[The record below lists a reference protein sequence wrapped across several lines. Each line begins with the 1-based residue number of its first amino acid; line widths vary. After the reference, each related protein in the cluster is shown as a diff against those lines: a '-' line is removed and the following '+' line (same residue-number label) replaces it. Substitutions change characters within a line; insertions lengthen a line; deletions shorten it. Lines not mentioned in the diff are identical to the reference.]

1 MLLKL
6 LDGKQIEIN
15 ENENGHDVAS
25 KISTSLAKNALAYKL
40 NGNLYDL
47 YAPIKEDG
55 DFEIITSS
63 SVEAFSL
70 LNHSTAHLLAE
81 AVKHLFKDAKF
92 GIGPSIEDG
101 FYYDI
106 DFGSYVLKEE
116 DLAKIEA
123 EMKKLSKKNEY
134 IVRKNISKNEALE
147 MFQDNEYK
155 LELINELPENEIIS
169 TYSQGDFVDLC
180 HGPHVPSTGFIKH
193 FKLET
198 IAGAYWR
205 GDSKNKQLTRI
216 YGVSCFSQEDL
227 EHREH
232 LKEEAKKRD
241 HRKLGKELGLFM
253 ISDYGPGFPF
263 FLPNGLM
270 LRRQI
275 ENWWYKIHD
284 QYGYKLIKTPI
295 ILSKELWLTSGHWD
309 HYKENMY
316 TTKIDERDF
325 AIKPMNCPGA
335 ILVYNSELHSYKDL
349 PLRLGELGLVHRHE
363 ASGALNG
370 LFRVRCFTQDDAHIF
385 CTREQL
391 KSEIETLLGLYD
403 KIYSV
408 FGLDYSIVLST
419 KPEKDYIGDDAIWAE
434 SEAILADACKA
445 SGHEFKINPGDGAFY
460 GPKLDFKLKDCMG
473 RIWQCGTIQLDMN
486 LPERFDCTYIN
497 SKGEKERPIM
507 LHRAI
512 LGSFERFIGIITEHF
527 AGAFPIWCA
536 PLQIKVLPVNSKVQG
551 DYAKNLVNQ
560 LREEDFRVELDDS
573 DEKLGYRL
581 RNSVIKK
588 VPYALVI
595 GDKEMENGTVTYRKY
610 GSEKQITVSL
620 EEFIKM
626 VKEEIKTKA
635 LLVDPKNL
643 KLS

>member
-155 LELINELPENEIIS
+155 LELVNELPENEIIS

-193 FKLET
+193 IKLET

-275 ENWWYKIHD
+275 ENWWYQIHD
-284 QYGYKLIKTPI
+284 AHGYKLIKTPI
-295 ILSKELWLTSGHWD
+295 ILSKELWETSGHWD
-309 HYKENMY
+309 HYKQNMY
-316 TTKIDERDF
+316 TTKIDDRDF

-335 ILVYNSELHSYKDL
+335 LVVYNSELHSYKDL

-385 CTREQL
+385 CRRDQL
-391 KSEIETLLGLYD
+391 QSEIENLLKLYD
-403 KIYSV
+403 EIYST
-408 FGLDYSIVLST
+408 FGLDYTIVLST
-419 KPEKDYIGDDAIWAE
+419 KPDSDYIGDDEVWTE
-434 SEAILADACKA
+434 SEKILHDACVATGK
-445 SGHEFKINPGDGAFY
+445 ELKINPGDGAFY

-486 LPERFDCTYIN
+486 LPERFNCSYIN
-497 SKGEKERPIM
+497 ANGEKERPVM

-512 LGSFERFIGIITEHF
+512 LGSFERFIGIIIEHF
-527 AGAFPIWCA
+527 GGAFPMWIA
-536 PLQIKVLPVNSKVQG
+536 PVQINVLPVNNKFHLEHAEKVKDELIKAG
-551 DYAKNLVNQ
+551 
-560 LREEDFRVELDDS
+560 FRVTLDS
-573 DEKLGYRL
+573 SEEKLGYRM
-581 RNSVIKK
+581 RNSILKK
-588 VPYALVI
+588 TPYTLVI
-595 GDKEMENGTVTYRKY
+595 GDKEKEGNLVTYRKY
-610 GSEKQITVSL
+610 GTEEQITISL
-620 EEFIKM
+620 DEFIKM
-626 VKEEIKTKA
+626 ASDDVKEKKF
-635 LLVDPKNL
+635 LVDPK
-643 KLS
+643 SI

>member
-275 ENWWYKIHD
+275 ENWWYQIHD
-284 QYGYKLIKTPI
+284 AHGYKLIKTPI
-295 ILSKELWLTSGHWD
+295 ILSKELWETSGHWD
-309 HYKENMY
+309 HYKQNMY
-316 TTKIDERDF
+316 TTKIDDRDF

-335 ILVYNSELHSYKDL
+335 LVVYNSELHSYKDL

-385 CTREQL
+385 CRRDQL
-391 KSEIETLLGLYD
+391 QSEIENLLKLYD
-403 KIYSV
+403 EIYST
-408 FGLDYSIVLST
+408 FGLDYTIVLST
-419 KPEKDYIGDDAIWAE
+419 KPDSDYIGDDEAWAE
-434 SEAILADACKA
+434 SEKILHDACVATGK
-445 SGHEFKINPGDGAFY
+445 ELKINPGDGAFY

-486 LPERFDCTYIN
+486 LPERFNCSYIN
-497 SKGEKERPIM
+497 ANGEKERPVM

-512 LGSFERFIGIITEHF
+512 LGSFERFIGIIIEHF
-527 AGAFPIWCA
+527 GGAFPMWIA
-536 PLQIKVLPVNSKVQG
+536 PVQINVLPVNNKFHLEHAEKIKDELIKAG
-551 DYAKNLVNQ
+551 
-560 LREEDFRVELDDS
+560 FRVTLDS
-573 DEKLGYRL
+573 SEEKLGYRM
-581 RNSVIKK
+581 RNSILKK
-588 VPYALVI
+588 TPYTLVI
-595 GDKEMENGTVTYRKY
+595 GDKEKEGNLVTYRKY
-610 GSEKQITVSL
+610 GTEEQITISL
-620 EEFIKM
+620 DEFIKM
-626 VKEEIKTKA
+626 ASDDVKEKKF
-635 LLVDPKNL
+635 LVDPK
-643 KLS
+643 SI

>member
-275 ENWWYKIHD
+275 ENWWYQIHD
-284 QYGYKLIKTPI
+284 AHGYKLIKTPI
-295 ILSKELWLTSGHWD
+295 ILSKELWETSGHWD
-309 HYKENMY
+309 HYKQNMY
-316 TTKIDERDF
+316 TTKIDDRDF

-335 ILVYNSELHSYKDL
+335 LVVYNSELHSYKDL

-385 CTREQL
+385 CRRDQL
-391 KSEIETLLGLYD
+391 QSEIENLLKLYD
-403 KIYSV
+403 EIYST
-408 FGLDYSIVLST
+408 FGLDYTIVLST
-419 KPEKDYIGDDAIWAE
+419 KPDSDYIGDDEVWAE
-434 SEAILADACKA
+434 SEKILHDACVATGK
-445 SGHEFKINPGDGAFY
+445 ELKINPGDGAFY

-486 LPERFDCTYIN
+486 LPERFNCSYIN
-497 SKGEKERPIM
+497 ANGEKERPVM

-512 LGSFERFIGIITEHF
+512 LGSFERFIGIIIEHF
-527 AGAFPIWCA
+527 GGAFPMWIA
-536 PLQIKVLPVNSKVQG
+536 PVQINVLPVNNKFHFEHAEKVKDELIKAG
-551 DYAKNLVNQ
+551 
-560 LREEDFRVELDDS
+560 FRVTLDS
-573 DEKLGYRL
+573 SEEKLGYRM
-581 RNSVIKK
+581 RNSILKK
-588 VPYALVI
+588 TPYTLVI
-595 GDKEMENGTVTYRKY
+595 GDKEKEGNLVTYRKY
-610 GSEKQITVSL
+610 GTEEQITISL
-620 EEFIKM
+620 DEFIKM
-626 VKEEIKTKA
+626 ASDDVKEKKF
-635 LLVDPKNL
+635 LVDPK
-643 KLS
+643 SI

>member
-47 YAPIKEDG
+47 YAPIKEGG

-275 ENWWYKIHD
+275 ENWWYQIHD
-284 QYGYKLIKTPI
+284 AHGYKLIKTPI
-295 ILSKELWLTSGHWD
+295 ILSKELWETSGHWD
-309 HYKENMY
+309 HYKQNMY
-316 TTKIDERDF
+316 TTKIDDRDF

-335 ILVYNSELHSYKDL
+335 LVVYNSELHSYKDL

-385 CTREQL
+385 CRRDQL
-391 KSEIETLLGLYD
+391 QSEIENLLKLYD
-403 KIYSV
+403 EIYST
-408 FGLDYSIVLST
+408 FGLDYTIVLST
-419 KPEKDYIGDDAIWAE
+419 KPDSDYIGDDEVWAE
-434 SEAILADACKA
+434 SEKILHDACVATGK
-445 SGHEFKINPGDGAFY
+445 ELKINPGDGAFY

-486 LPERFDCTYIN
+486 LPERFNCSYIN
-497 SKGEKERPIM
+497 ANGEKERPVM

-512 LGSFERFIGIITEHF
+512 LGSFERFIGIIIEHF
-527 AGAFPIWCA
+527 GGAFPMWIA
-536 PLQIKVLPVNSKVQG
+536 PVQINVLPVNNKFHLEHAEKVKDELIKAG
-551 DYAKNLVNQ
+551 
-560 LREEDFRVELDDS
+560 FRVTLDS
-573 DEKLGYRL
+573 SEEKLGYRM
-581 RNSVIKK
+581 RNSILKK
-588 VPYALVI
+588 TPYTLVI
-595 GDKEMENGTVTYRKY
+595 GDKEKEGNLVTYRKY
-610 GSEKQITVSL
+610 GTEEQITISL
-620 EEFIKM
+620 DEFIKM
-626 VKEEIKTKA
+626 ASDDVKEKKF
-635 LLVDPKNL
+635 LVDPK
-643 KLS
+643 SI